1 MFQACVL
8 HERGALLELVDP
20 DLGSN
25 YSTEEA
31 LIMLNVALLCT
42 TAAPTLRPKMSK
54 VVSLL
59 EGHTP
64 LQPLL
69 SDLSLAQNCLS
80 TGGLWRNLGQ
90 KLSERQRL
98 TEQAFCNYTN
108 ESSTIDINNDLRPL
122 VSQM

>member
-1 MFQACVL
+1 M
-8 HERGALLELVDP
+8 VDP

-80 TGGLWRNLGQ
+80 TGGLCRNLWQ

-98 TEQAFCNYTN
+98 TAQAFCNYSN